1 MARFAVCV
9 VLGASIGGPG
19 AAWSQSP
26 ELVSVNRFGTNSGN
40 HISGSVTTGR
50 SPGIS
55 DDGRMVVFES
65 RATDLVALTD
75 ANGDLV
81 DIFVRDMTDDQ
92 TELVSVRASGDA
104 SAAGG
109 SADPVISGDGRWVA
123 FVSGAD
129 DLVPEDTSA
138 AVNVFV
144 RNLVHGETFLASI
157 AHGGGAGGNGDSE
170 RPVISR
176 DGSWVVFESDATN
189 LVGLSDAN
197 ARTDLF
203 AWNRGTGSIE
213 LVTVNAAGIASGSGY
228 PGTFAPTLSDPY
240 GHVVRVAFAS
250 TFTDLVSGDG
260 NGAGDVFVRTLPG
273 GPTTSISGAANG
285 ESTYPFISANGSWI
299 AFTSHA
305 TDLGPLDTNG
315 TYDCYLHDGAGVLLV
330 SRNHAG
336 VDSGNDRS
344 ACAAVNADRGFVIF
358 ESYASDLSSM
368 DTNMEQDVFI
378 REIRVGET
386 SLVSANAAGTDS
398 ANGYSFVRDDLP
410 GVSANGRFV
419 VFESF
424 ATDLEAVNGDA
435 AVDVY
440 VRDHCLGTTTLMDPN
455 LSGTGSGNNESD
467 HARISR
473 DGRWVVFSS
482 RATNLDGTDA
492 NDWIDTF
499 RTEVPGWTDWH
510 CGALDL
516 FVDGFESGDTSAWAH
531 AVP

>member
-1 MARFAVCV
+1 MTRFAVCV
-9 VLGASIGGPG
+9 VLGASIGGAG
-19 AAWSQSP
+19 GAWSQSP

-50 SPGIS
+50 SPGVS

-81 DIFVRDMTDDQ
+81 DIFVRDMSSGQ
-92 TELVSVRASGDA
+92 TELVSVRTSGDA
-104 SAAGG
+104 TAAGG
-109 SADPVISGDGRWVA
+109 SVDPVISGDGRWVA

-129 DLVPEDTSA
+129 DLVAEDTSGA
-138 AVNVFV
+138 GNVFV
-144 RNLVHGETFLASI
+144 RDLVHGTTALVSI

-170 RPVISR
+170 RTVISR
-176 DGSWVVFESDATN
+176 GGRWVVFESDATN
-189 LVGLSDAN
+189 LVGLPDTN

-203 AWNRGTGSIE
+203 AWSRDTGTVE
-213 LVTVNAAGIASGSGY
+213 LVTVNAAGTGSGSGY
-228 PGTFAPTLSDPY
+228 PGSFAPTLSDPS

-273 GPTTSISGAANG
+273 GPTRSISGAANG
-285 ESTYPFISANGSWI
+285 ESTSPFISATGSWV

-315 TYDCYLHDGAGVLLV
+315 TYDCYLHDGAGMILV
-330 SRNHAG
+330 SRNLAG
-336 VDSGNDRS
+336 TDSGDDRS
-344 ACAAVNADRGFVIF
+344 ACAAVNADRGFVVF
-358 ESYASDLSSM
+358 ESYASDLVAT
-368 DTNMEQDVFI
+368 DTNLEQDVFI

-386 SLVSANAAGTDS
+386 SLVSPNAAATNS
-398 ANGYSFVRDDLP
+398 ADGYSFIRDDLP

-424 ATDLEAVNGDA
+424 ATDLEAVNDDG

-440 VRDHCLGTTTLMDPN
+440 VRDHCLGTTILMDPN

-467 HARISR
+467 HARMSR

-516 FVDGFESGDTSAWAH
+516 FADGFESGDTSAWSH